1 MAARRPLGDATQRIN
16 NRAVDLHDLEGGT
29 VPNARPA
36 HKYLKSVNSHLQSVQ
51 ATASAVLKENVQHP
65 APIAGATAREDESG
79 QHVQPMQPGE
89 DKRASVHSNVSSGAS
104 SKVSRQLKT
113 HVGPWQLGR
122 TLGQGS
128 SGRVRAARHIVTH
141 LPAAVKIV
149 SKKTSRLTQAP
160 SLAKL
165 DHIDKSQP
173 LSVDGVRR
181 MPLAIEREI
190 AIMKLTEHPN
200 IVKLYDIWE
209 NRSEMLVRSK
219 YVTKNTGC

>member
-1 MAARRPLGDATQRIN
+1 MASRQPLSDATQRVN
-16 NRAVDLHDLEGGT
+16 NSSSATLRARASCASET
-29 VPNARPA
+29 SQVPQKADISRATTRPGSVTKISATKENTRRPA
-36 HKYLKSVNSHLQSVQ
+36 ATGTTTNAPRVVLPETDGRDVVDEEKRVSVY
-51 ATASAVLKENVQHP
+51 
-65 APIAGATAREDESG
+65 
-79 QHVQPMQPGE
+79 
-89 DKRASVHSNVSSGAS
+89 SNVSSSTS
-104 SKVSRQLKT
+104 SKASRQLKT
-113 HVGPWQLGR
+113 HVGPWQLGK

-128 SGRVRAARHIVTH
+128 SGRVRAARHTVTR

-149 SKKTSRLTQAP
+149 SKKTSHLTQAP
-160 SLAKL
+160 SLANL

-209 NRSEMLVRSK
+209 NRSEM
-219 YVTKNTGC
+219 